1 MGVEN
6 VFEDATWLKAEDL
19 VHSEH
24 CVTQTCTHTNR
35 VTLKAMTPIR
45 KYELITTASNKPCK
59 SNIIDMARTP
69 LQCKCIHNRQWVKMK
84 SVDSVEISSWYEM

>member
-24 CVTQTCTHTNR
+24 IMTQTCTHTNR
-35 VTLKAMTPIR
+35 VTLKAMTHIR
-45 KYELITTASNKPCK
+45 KYEIITTASNKPCTPK

-69 LQCKCIHNRQWVKMK
+69 LQCKCIHKRQWVKMNSGFIDK
-84 SVDSVEISSWYEM
+84 IS